1 MTSAHESRL
10 VELIGGLSLATDL
23 AAGLADE
30 TALRTCVLATQVAEA
45 LGVSGA
51 ALADVYYAALLRF
64 IGCTAFAH
72 ETAWEYGA
80 GDDQAFL
87 GAMAAVDST
96 RSAAVVRQVIR
107 AQPKSAGLKTRAAAV
122 AHLVTQPQAPRWLA
136 IAHCELAVALAGKL
150 QMSPGVKTALGQM
163 YERWDGKGHPRGL
176 RGDEV
181 CLPARVIQLA
191 WEMVVQARLGGA
203 AGAAAVARARRDKAF
218 DPRVVDAFVA
228 QAGEWLG
235 RRPASVWDD
244 LLACEPAPVRRVAD
258 VGVAEVAQAF
268 ATYVDVKS
276 PYTLGHSSAVARL
289 AVAAARAA
297 GIRGEAELEHL
308 RIAALLHDL
317 GFVSVPNGILEK
329 PSALNAAE
337 WERVR
342 LHAYQTERVLSYA
355 PCFRGFARLASSD
368 HERLDGS
375 GYPRG
380 AAEAAGDRPAHLL
393 AVADVLTALLE
404 ARAHRAAM
412 TPDQAVKTLALEA
425 RRGTLDREAVDAVLA
440 ASGLGKSGAGAD
452 ADGHGRGEPRLRG
465 EGPSRL
471 SERELEVLTL
481 LARGL
486 SNKQIGVELGISP
499 KTAQHHVAHIYEKTG
514 VSSRAAAATY
524 AAVNELV

>member
-1 MTSAHESRL
+1 
-10 VELIGGLSLATDL
+10 
-23 AAGLADE
+23 
-30 TALRTCVLATQVAEA
+30 
-45 LGVSGA
+45 
-51 ALADVYYAALLRF
+51 
-64 IGCTAFAH
+64 
-72 ETAWEYGA
+72 
-80 GDDQAFL
+80 
-87 GAMAAVDST
+87 
-96 RSAAVVRQVIR
+96 
-107 AQPKSAGLKTRAAAV
+107 
-122 AHLVTQPQAPRWLA
+122 
-136 IAHCELAVALAGKL
+136 
-150 QMSPGVKTALGQM
+150 
-163 YERWDGKGHPRGL
+163 
-176 RGDEV
+176 
-181 CLPARVIQLA
+181 
-191 WEMVVQARLGGA
+191 
-203 AGAAAVARARRDKAF
+203 VARARRDKAF